1 MGLWVID
8 PTYIAFMTYHFE
20 DQKTM
25 DTLYNTFNECS
36 LGQWLVGDDIRKDID
51 LPTPVIKAVFEIF
64 ESKGY
69 EMVSQT
75 LGSCEY
81 VGQA

>member
-1 MGLWVID
+1 
-8 PTYIAFMTYHFE
+8 
-20 DQKTM
+20 M

-36 LGQWLVGDDIRKDID
+36 PRQWLVGDDIRKDID
-51 LPTPVIKAVFEIF
+51 LPTSVIKAVFEIF
-64 ESKGY
+64 EPKGY
-69 EMVSQT
+69 GMVSQT

>member
-1 MGLWVID
+1 
-8 PTYIAFMTYHFE
+8 
-20 DQKTM
+20 M

-36 LGQWLVGDDIRKDID
+36 SGQWLVGDDIRKDID
-51 LPTPVIKAVFEIF
+51 LPTPVMKSVFAIF
-64 ESKGY
+64 GSKGY
-69 EMVSQT
+69 GMVSQT